1 MNSKFDYDLLSAM
14 MTNANMGWWE
24 ADLKTESY
32 ICSEYIS
39 RLLGLDE
46 DGTISFKDF
55 NKRILKEE
63 QRHTTT
69 HSFDNIR
76 QTQETVYLL
85 NTVEGPTW
93 IRSKICLQR
102 TDENGNVKVYGIAET
117 QDGPDMSSASQAL
130 QERNRLLHN
139 IYKYLPV
146 GIELYNREGILIDM
160 NDKEQEMF
168 HLKQKEDLLGINIFE
183 NPIFPEE
190 MKSKLRK
197 HENADFTFRYDF
209 SKIGNYYKTQKKT
222 GTIDLVTK
230 VTSLYDDNHNLTN
243 YLLINADKTET
254 TVAYNKIQEF
264 ESHFELIGDYA
275 KVGYANY
282 DLLNEQGYAQRSWY
296 KNLGEKTE
304 TPLSEIIGTYNHLHP
319 DDRTIM
325 LDFLQNVKRGL
336 YTLENGNFAD
346 EYHTFS
352 CDWQPGKITWYVDG
366 IKYHE
371 TSDWFTAVEGETE
384 VAYPAPFDQP
394 FYMILN
400 LAVGG
405 SWVGYPDDDA
415 DYINTQSYS
424 IDYVKVYQKDSYNED
439 VEKPVNEVIIRDP
452 DANGNYVN
460 NGDFAKAEDLTD
472 DIDWKFLTALEG
484 EGNAVIKNKAIEI
497 HIDKAG
503 TVDYSIQLVQP
514 SIPAEKGGE
523 YTVTFD
529 AWADEARTMKVDVSA
544 PDRSYKRY
552 LNDTVVDLKTGK
564 QTYTYTYTMTD
575 KPDANARLEFNF
587 GATDSTATVYITNV
601 SIKKT
606 AHKEIDNSKKPLSD
620 GNYIYNGGFQ
630 EGKNRLGDWTVTNN
644 CQAVVSVTGL
654 ADGRRLMV
662 KTDTKNKADV
672 ILSQDGLPLN
682 VETEYALSFDAQ
694 ADTDMQLDVVIAG
707 ETFTADVTTDKQTF
721 NYVFKTPEELTD
733 AFKTITYF
741 LGNKGTIYLDNV
753 RVVENTLIKNGS
765 FKAGFSGYE
774 VYAEGSTDV
783 SYVVDSQ
790 TEDYAADFTIKD
802 TGAQDWMI
810 QLKQNNISLEE
821 GQWYRLSLKAKSDMN
836 RKLMVALQR
845 DGSSDD
851 DWTPYSGSK
860 TVDLTDEYQS
870 IVVEFK
876 MKNKSDPRT
885 ILSISMGAVGD
896 VQIKQQHRICI
907 DDIIL
912 EKIDAPKVDET
923 ESDVN
928 LIKNADFSEGDNG
941 LSNWEGGIMGD
952 AVGTQTVDKGVITYE
967 LSDAGTADWNVQL
980 KQMGLALENGK
991 TYEASIT
998 LKSTEARTV
1007 LLNFMSNSYKWYGG
1021 ETIVLPKN
1029 EEVVKTITFTMN
1041 EETDTDAGF
1050 FLSMGKIADVDTPA
1064 STITVSNISLKKLAE

>member
-209 SKIGNYYKTQKKT
+209 SKIDNYYKTQKKT

-336 YTLENGNFAD
+336 AHKLSREVRVLKEDGSFMWTHVNIIVERYMPEQNIIEIICINYDITQLKKTEAMLIQAKEKAEEADWLKSAFLANMSHEIRTPLNAIIGFSSLLHYVENEQEREQYISLINHNNQLLLKLINDVLDLSKIEAGHIELHSEWFNPAELIEESITEYERNVPAGVKLFAR
-346 EYHTFS
+346 
-352 CDWQPGKITWYVDG
+352 
-366 IKYHE
+366 
-371 TSDWFTAVEGETE
+371 
-384 VAYPAPFDQP
+384 YPAAPGQIEHDPMRIKQ
-394 FYMILN
+394 ILN
-400 LAVGG
+400 NFISNALKNTVQ
-405 SWVGYPDDDA
+405 GY
-415 DYINTQSYS
+415 I
-424 IDYVKVYQKDSYNED
+424 
-439 VEKPVNEVIIRDP
+439 
-452 DANGNYVN
+452 
-460 NGDFAKAEDLTD
+460 
-472 DIDWKFLTALEG
+472 
-484 EGNAVIKNKAIEI
+484 
-497 HIDKAG
+497 
-503 TVDYSIQLVQP
+503 
-514 SIPAEKGGE
+514 
-523 YTVTFD
+523 
-529 AWADEARTMKVDVSA
+529 
-544 PDRSYKRY
+544 
-552 LNDTVVDLKTGK
+552 
-564 QTYTYTYTMTD
+564 
-575 KPDANARLEFNF
+575 
-587 GATDSTATVYITNV
+587 
-601 SIKKT
+601 
-606 AHKEIDNSKKPLSD
+606 
-620 GNYIYNGGFQ
+620 
-630 EGKNRLGDWTVTNN
+630 
-644 CQAVVSVTGL
+644 
-654 ADGRRLMV
+654 
-662 KTDTKNKADV
+662 
-672 ILSQDGLPLN
+672 
-682 VETEYALSFDAQ
+682 
-694 ADTDMQLDVVIAG
+694 
-707 ETFTADVTTDKQTF
+707 
-721 NYVFKTPEELTD
+721 
-733 AFKTITYF
+733 
-741 LGNKGTIYLDNV
+741 
-753 RVVENTLIKNGS
+753 
-765 FKAGFSGYE
+765 E
-774 VYAEGSTDV
+774 VY
-783 SYVVDSQ
+783 Y
-790 TEDYAADFTIKD
+790 
-802 TGAQDWMI
+802 
-810 QLKQNNISLEE
+810 
-821 GQWYRLSLKAKSDMN
+821 
-836 RKLMVALQR
+836 
-845 DGSSDD
+845 
-851 DWTPYSGSK
+851 
-860 TVDLTDEYQS
+860 
-870 IVVEFK
+870 
-876 MKNKSDPRT
+876 
-885 ILSISMGAVGD
+885 
-896 VQIKQQHRICI
+896 
-907 DDIIL
+907 
-912 EKIDAPKVDET
+912 
-923 ESDVN
+923 
-928 LIKNADFSEGDNG
+928 
-941 LSNWEGGIMGD
+941 
-952 AVGTQTVDKGVITYE
+952 
-967 LSDAGTADWNVQL
+967 
-980 KQMGLALENGK
+980 
-991 TYEASIT
+991 
-998 LKSTEARTV
+998 
-1007 LLNFMSNSYKWYGG
+1007 
-1021 ETIVLPKN
+1021 
-1029 EEVVKTITFTMN
+1029 
-1041 EETDTDAGF
+1041 ETDTDGIRISVSDTGCGIPPDKLGMIFERFEKVDSFAQGAGLG
-1050 FLSMGKIADVDTPA
+1050 LSICKSIVEKMNGV
-1064 STITVSNISLKKLAE
+1064 ITVDSTMGVGSTFTVELPCRTRPS

>member
-76 QTQETVYLL
+76 QAQETVYLL

-336 YTLENGNFAD
+336 AHKLSREVRVLKEDGSFMWTHVNIIVERYMPEQNIIEIICINYDITQLKKTEAMLIQAKEKAEEADRLKSAFLANMSHEIRTPLNAIIGFSSLLHYVENEQEREQYISLINHNNQLLLKLINDVLDLSKIEAGHIELHSEWFNPAELIEESITEYERNVPAGVKLFAR
-346 EYHTFS
+346 
-352 CDWQPGKITWYVDG
+352 
-366 IKYHE
+366 
-371 TSDWFTAVEGETE
+371 
-384 VAYPAPFDQP
+384 YPAAPGQIEHDPMRIKQ
-394 FYMILN
+394 ILN
-400 LAVGG
+400 NFISNALK
-405 SWVGYPDDDA
+405 
-415 DYINTQSYS
+415 NTVQGHIEVYYEMDTDS
-424 IDYVKVYQKDSYNED
+424 IRISVSDTGCGIPPEKLGMIFERFEKVDSFAQGAGLGLSICKSI
-439 VEKPVNEVIIRDP
+439 VEK
-452 DANGNYVN
+452 
-460 NGDFAKAEDLTD
+460 
-472 DIDWKFLTALEG
+472 
-484 EGNAVIKNKAIEI
+484 
-497 HIDKAG
+497 
-503 TVDYSIQLVQP
+503 
-514 SIPAEKGGE
+514 
-523 YTVTFD
+523 
-529 AWADEARTMKVDVSA
+529 
-544 PDRSYKRY
+544 
-552 LNDTVVDLKTGK
+552 
-564 QTYTYTYTMTD
+564 
-575 KPDANARLEFNF
+575 
-587 GATDSTATVYITNV
+587 
-601 SIKKT
+601 
-606 AHKEIDNSKKPLSD
+606 
-620 GNYIYNGGFQ
+620 
-630 EGKNRLGDWTVTNN
+630 
-644 CQAVVSVTGL
+644 
-654 ADGRRLMV
+654 
-662 KTDTKNKADV
+662 
-672 ILSQDGLPLN
+672 
-682 VETEYALSFDAQ
+682 
-694 ADTDMQLDVVIAG
+694 
-707 ETFTADVTTDKQTF
+707 
-721 NYVFKTPEELTD
+721 
-733 AFKTITYF
+733 
-741 LGNKGTIYLDNV
+741 
-753 RVVENTLIKNGS
+753 
-765 FKAGFSGYE
+765 
-774 VYAEGSTDV
+774 
-783 SYVVDSQ
+783 
-790 TEDYAADFTIKD
+790 
-802 TGAQDWMI
+802 
-810 QLKQNNISLEE
+810 
-821 GQWYRLSLKAKSDMN
+821 MN
-836 RKLMVALQR
+836 
-845 DGSSDD
+845 
-851 DWTPYSGSK
+851 
-860 TVDLTDEYQS
+860 
-870 IVVEFK
+870 
-876 MKNKSDPRT
+876 
-885 ILSISMGAVGD
+885 
-896 VQIKQQHRICI
+896 
-907 DDIIL
+907 
-912 EKIDAPKVDET
+912 
-923 ESDVN
+923 
-928 LIKNADFSEGDNG
+928 
-941 LSNWEGGIMGD
+941 
-952 AVGTQTVDKGVITYE
+952 GVITVD
-967 LSDAGTADWNVQL
+967 ST
-980 KQMGLALENGK
+980 MGVG
-991 TYEASIT
+991 S
-998 LKSTEARTV
+998 
-1007 LLNFMSNSYKWYGG
+1007 
-1021 ETIVLPKN
+1021 
-1029 EEVVKTITFTMN
+1029 TFTV
-1041 EETDTDAGF
+1041 ELPCRTRP
-1050 FLSMGKIADVDTPA
+1050 S
-1064 STITVSNISLKKLAE
+1064 

>member
-102 TDENGNVKVYGIAET
+102 TDENDNVKIYGIAET

-336 YTLENGNFAD
+336 AHKLSREVRVLK
-346 EYHTFS
+346 E
-352 CDWQPGKITWYVDG
+352 DG
-366 IKYHE
+366 SFMWTHVNII
-371 TSDWFTAVEGETE
+371 VER
-384 VAYPAPFDQP
+384 
-394 FYMILN
+394 YMPEQNI
-400 LAVGG
+400 
-405 SWVGYPDDDA
+405 
-415 DYINTQSYS
+415 
-424 IDYVKVYQKDSYNED
+424 
-439 VEKPVNEVIIRDP
+439 
-452 DANGNYVN
+452 
-460 NGDFAKAEDLTD
+460 
-472 DIDWKFLTALEG
+472 
-484 EGNAVIKNKAIEI
+484 IEI
-497 HIDKAG
+497 ICINYD
-503 TVDYSIQLVQP
+503 
-514 SIPAEKGGE
+514 
-523 YTVTFD
+523 
-529 AWADEARTMKVDVSA
+529 
-544 PDRSYKRY
+544 
-552 LNDTVVDLKTGK
+552 
-564 QTYTYTYTMTD
+564 
-575 KPDANARLEFNF
+575 
-587 GATDSTATVYITNV
+587 IT
-601 SIKKT
+601 
-606 AHKEIDNSKKPLSD
+606 
-620 GNYIYNGGFQ
+620 
-630 EGKNRLGDWTVTNN
+630 
-644 CQAVVSVTGL
+644 
-654 ADGRRLMV
+654 
-662 KTDTKNKADV
+662 
-672 ILSQDGLPLN
+672 
-682 VETEYALSFDAQ
+682 
-694 ADTDMQLDVVIAG
+694 
-707 ETFTADVTTDKQTF
+707 
-721 NYVFKTPEELTD
+721 
-733 AFKTITYF
+733 
-741 LGNKGTIYLDNV
+741 
-753 RVVENTLIKNGS
+753 
-765 FKAGFSGYE
+765 
-774 VYAEGSTDV
+774 
-783 SYVVDSQ
+783 
-790 TEDYAADFTIKD
+790 
-802 TGAQDWMI
+802 
-810 QLKQNNISLEE
+810 QLKQTEAMLIQAKEKAEEADWLKSAFLANMSHEIRTPLNAIIGFSSLLHYVENEQEREQYISLINHNNQLLLKLINDVLDLSKIEAGHIELHSEWFNPAELIEE
-821 GQWYRLSLKAKSDMN
+821 SITEYERNVPAGVKLFARYPAAPGQI
-836 RKLMVALQR
+836 
-845 DGSSDD
+845 
-851 DWTPYSGSK
+851 
-860 TVDLTDEYQS
+860 EH
-870 IVVEFK
+870 
-876 MKNKSDPRT
+876 DPMR
-885 ILSISMGAVGD
+885 
-896 VQIKQQHRICI
+896 IKQ
-907 DDIIL
+907 IL
-912 EKIDAPKVDET
+912 NNFISNA
-923 ESDVN
+923 
-928 LIKNADFSEGDNG
+928 LKN
-941 LSNWEGGIMGD
+941 
-952 AVGTQTVDKGVITYE
+952 TVQGYI
-967 LSDAGTADWNVQL
+967 
-980 KQMGLALENGK
+980 
-991 TYEASIT
+991 
-998 LKSTEARTV
+998 
-1007 LLNFMSNSYKWYGG
+1007 
-1021 ETIVLPKN
+1021 
-1029 EEVVKTITFTMN
+1029 EVYY
-1041 EETDTDAGF
+1041 ETDTDGIRISVSDTGCGIPPDKLGMIFERFEKVDSFAQGAGLG
-1050 FLSMGKIADVDTPA
+1050 LSICKSIVEKMNGV
-1064 STITVSNISLKKLAE
+1064 ITVDSTMGVGSTFTVELPCRTRPS